1 MSSHTN
7 GYILLKKHY
16 GMNKIIAIAILAL
29 LVIPLVLVEVQAGG
43 GDEHYYDHGEDNE
56 ASIGPGI
63 PPEDGMV
70 RLEPRTRNK
79 DN

>member
-1 MSSHTN
+1 
-7 GYILLKKHY
+7 
-16 GMNKIIAIAILAL
+16 MNKLIAIALVAL
-29 LVIPLVLVEVQAGG
+29 LVILFFIAEVQAGG